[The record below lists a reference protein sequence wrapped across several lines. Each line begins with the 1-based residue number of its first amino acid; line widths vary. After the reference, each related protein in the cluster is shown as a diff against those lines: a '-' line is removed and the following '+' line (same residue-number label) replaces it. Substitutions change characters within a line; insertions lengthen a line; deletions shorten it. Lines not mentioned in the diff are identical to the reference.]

1 MNRHVMKIRLLAKKI
16 LLILLSIMRH
26 GLLLFVMSFNIIE
39 WEMLKISNFFFFTV
53 PGQLIYFID
62 SSVWMVLIIY
72 QLLLCSHLQ
81 NFVSQDWRTWMHV
94 YCSPTAL
101 KRENKNVEI
110 KCSYSFSIFETF
122 PEPCCAPAGRMS
134 PDVKD
139 ICLFCTFTAILQAL
153 HLQPSGHDK
162 IATGE
167 QAKPRAGCQKEL
179 FKVNAQVAEKLNIL
193 SGVCL
198 SGKNPNQSSLLR
210 KP

>member
-1 MNRHVMKIRLLAKKI
+1 MGDAKDQQ
-16 LLILLSIMRH
+16 
-26 GLLLFVMSFNIIE
+26 
-39 WEMLKISNFFFFTV
+39 FFFFYCAWTV
-53 PGQLIYFID
+53 NLFHRFLCLDGLDNLLAFALFTLAEFCITGLENLD
-62 SSVWMVLIIY
+62 ACVLF
-72 QLLLCSHLQ
+72 S
-81 NFVSQDWRTWMHV
+81 N
-94 YCSPTAL
+94 SPQ
-101 KRENKNVEI
+101 KRKQECGN

-162 IATGE
+162 VATGE